1 MKFQLLIAKK
11 FMLGGAGSG
20 PSRLNGWISI
30 IGMIIGAFAILI
42 SLSVMNGFEKRVI
55 EKLIGFEG
63 DIRITS
69 NVDNNLE
76 KIFNEINSDPSID
89 KALLYKE
96 RIGMI
101 FAENDSKRIVT
112 FKSIDIENLD
122 SFYNIDFIN
131 KGIDNAG
138 QSIVIGNLLAQRLNV
153 SVGDPLTIMSPIDQS
168 SSLGLPILLDV
179 KVGKIFNSQV
189 LDFDDRIVFINKEM
203 GNRIFLRKKNY
214 DGIDLRLIDRKN
226 LSSIVLKIKNDF
238 KNISVY
244 SWEDLHKAL
253 INAMRLERLGAL
265 AVLCLIIL
273 VSSFNLISTLVL
285 VIIQKIRQIGILRA
299 IGVSNLDIRK
309 IIVTQG
315 VLIGGVG
322 VFIGTLLSLLLI
334 IIQNIYGVIP
344 IPSDIYFISEL
355 PMIINIKDIF
365 LVSFISL
372 IFIIFSS
379 LIASR
384 QAVKIGIRE
393 SLQWEK

>member
-101 FAENDSKRIVT
+101 FAKNDSKRIVT

-322 VFIGTLLSLLLI
+322 VFIGALLSLLLI

-355 PMIINIKDIF
+355 PMIINLNDIF

>member
-101 FAENDSKRIVT
+101 FAKNDSKRIVT

-334 IIQNIYGVIP
+334 KIQNIYGVIP
-344 IPSDIYFISEL
+344 IPPDIYFISEL
-355 PMIINIKDIF
+355 PMIINLNDIF

>member
-101 FAENDSKRIVT
+101 FAKNDSKRIVT

-131 KGIDNAG
+131 KGIDNSG

-355 PMIINIKDIF
+355 PMIINLNDIF

>member
-1 MKFQLLIAKK
+1 MCI
-11 FMLGGAGSG
+11 
-20 PSRLNGWISI
+20 RDR
-30 IGMIIGAFAILI
+30 IIGAFAILI

-101 FAENDSKRIVT
+101 FAKNDSKRIVT

-189 LDFDDRIVFINKEM
+189 
-203 GNRIFLRKKNY
+203 
-214 DGIDLRLIDRKN
+214 
-226 LSSIVLKIKNDF
+226 
-238 KNISVY
+238 
-244 SWEDLHKAL
+244 
-253 INAMRLERLGAL
+253 
-265 AVLCLIIL
+265 
-273 VSSFNLISTLVL
+273 
-285 VIIQKIRQIGILRA
+285 
-299 IGVSNLDIRK
+299 
-309 IIVTQG
+309 
-315 VLIGGVG
+315 
-322 VFIGTLLSLLLI
+322 
-334 IIQNIYGVIP
+334 
-344 IPSDIYFISEL
+344 
-355 PMIINIKDIF
+355 
-365 LVSFISL
+365 
-372 IFIIFSS
+372 
-379 LIASR
+379 
-384 QAVKIGIRE
+384 
-393 SLQWEK
+393 

>member
-101 FAENDSKRIVT
+101 FTKDDSKRIVT

-214 DGIDLRLIDRKN
+214 DGIDIRLVDRKN
-226 LSSIVLKIKNDF
+226 LSNIVFKIKNDF

-322 VFIGTLLSLLLI
+322 VFIGTLLSILLI

-355 PMIINIKDIF
+355 PMIINFNDIF

>member
-1 MKFQLLIAKK
+1 
-11 FMLGGAGSG
+11 MLGGSGSG
-20 PSRLNGWISI
+20 PSRINGWVSI
-30 IGMIIGAFAILI
+30 IVMIIGTFAILI
-42 SLSVMNGFEKRVI
+42 SLSVMNGFEERVI
-55 EKLIGFEG
+55 AKLIGFEG

-69 NVDNNLE
+69 NSNTNLE
-76 KIFNEINSDPSID
+76 GIFNQIRSHSSID

-101 FAENDSKRIVT
+101 LAKDDSKRIVT

-334 IIQNIYGVIP
+334 IIHNIYGVIP

-355 PMIINIKDIF
+355 PMIINFNDIF

-372 IFIIFSS
+372 IFIVFSS

>member
-101 FAENDSKRIVT
+101 FAKNDSKRIVT

-226 LSSIVLKIKNDF
+226 ISSIELKIKNDF

-334 IIQNIYGVIP
+334 KIQNIYGVIP

-355 PMIINIKDIF
+355 PMIINLNDIF

>member
-101 FAENDSKRIVT
+101 FAKNDSKRIVT

-365 LVSFISL
+365 IVSFISL

>member
-214 DGIDLRLIDRKN
+214 DGIDIRLIDRKN

-315 VLIGGVG
+315 VLIGGIG
-322 VFIGTLLSLLLI
+322 VLIGTLLSLLLI

-355 PMIINIKDIF
+355 PMIINFNDIF

>member
-11 FMLGGAGSG
+11 FMLGGVGSG

-63 DIRITS
+63 DIRRTS

-101 FAENDSKRIVT
+101 FAKNDSKRIVT

-315 VLIGGVG
+315 VLIGGIG
-322 VFIGTLLSLLLI
+322 VLIGTLLSLLLI

-365 LVSFISL
+365 IVSFISL

>member
-101 FAENDSKRIVT
+101 FAKNDSKRIVT

-334 IIQNIYGVIP
+334 MIQNIYGVIP

-355 PMIINIKDIF
+355 PMIINLNDIF

>member
-265 AVLCLIIL
+265 AVLCQIIL

-334 IIQNIYGVIP
+334 KIQNIYGVIP

-355 PMIINIKDIF
+355 PMIINLNDIF

>member
-1 MKFQLLIAKK
+1 
-11 FMLGGAGSG
+11 
-20 PSRLNGWISI
+20 
-30 IGMIIGAFAILI
+30 
-42 SLSVMNGFEKRVI
+42 
-55 EKLIGFEG
+55 
-63 DIRITS
+63 
-69 NVDNNLE
+69 
-76 KIFNEINSDPSID
+76 
-89 KALLYKE
+89 
-96 RIGMI
+96 MI
-101 FAENDSKRIVT
+101 FAKNDSKRIVT

-355 PMIINIKDIF
+355 PMIINLNDIF

>member
-101 FAENDSKRIVT
+101 FAKNDSKRIVT

-315 VLIGGVG
+315 VLIGGIG
-322 VFIGTLLSLLLI
+322 VLIGTLLSLLLI

-355 PMIINIKDIF
+355 PMIINFNDIF

>member
-101 FAENDSKRIVT
+101 FAKNDSKRIVN

-355 PMIINIKDIF
+355 PMIINLNDIF

-372 IFIIFSS
+372 IFIIISS

>member
-322 VFIGTLLSLLLI
+322 VFIGTLLSILLI
-334 IIQNIYGVIP
+334 RIQNIYGVIP

-355 PMIINIKDIF
+355 PMIINLNDIF

>member
-101 FAENDSKRIVT
+101 FAKNDSKRIVT

-315 VLIGGVG
+315 VLIGGIG
-322 VFIGTLLSLLLI
+322 VLIGTLLSLLLI

-355 PMIINIKDIF
+355 PMIINLNDIF

>member
-101 FAENDSKRIVT
+101 FAKNDSKRIVT

-226 LSSIVLKIKNDF
+226 LSSIVLKIKNDY

-355 PMIINIKDIF
+355 PMIINLNDIF

>member
-365 LVSFISL
+365 IVSFISL

>member
-101 FAENDSKRIVT
+101 FAKNDSKRIVT

-334 IIQNIYGVIP
+334 KIQNIYGVIP

-355 PMIINIKDIF
+355 PMIINLNDIF

>member
-69 NVDNNLE
+69 SLDNNLE

-101 FAENDSKRIVT
+101 FAKNDSKRIVT

-355 PMIINIKDIF
+355 PMIINLNDIF

>member
-101 FAENDSKRIVT
+101 FAKNDSKRIVT

-153 SVGDPLTIMSPIDQS
+153 TVGDPLTIMSPIDQS

-334 IIQNIYGVIP
+334 RIQNIYGVIP

-355 PMIINIKDIF
+355 PMIINLNDIF

>member
-101 FAENDSKRIVT
+101 FAKNDSKRIVT

-153 SVGDPLTIMSPIDQS
+153 SVGDPLTIMSHIDQS

-355 PMIINIKDIF
+355 PMIINLNDIF

-372 IFIIFSS
+372 LFIIFSS

>member
-153 SVGDPLTIMSPIDQS
+153 RVGDPLTIMSPIDQS

-322 VFIGTLLSLLLI
+322 VFIGTLLSILLI
-334 IIQNIYGVIP
+334 RIQNIYGVIP

-355 PMIINIKDIF
+355 PMIINFNDIF

>member
-101 FAENDSKRIVT
+101 FAKNDSKRIVT

-131 KGIDNAG
+131 KGIDNVG

-322 VFIGTLLSLLLI
+322 VFIGVLLSLLLI

-355 PMIINIKDIF
+355 PMIINLNDIF

>member
-101 FAENDSKRIVT
+101 FAKNDSKRIVT

-309 IIVTQG
+309 IIVAQG

-322 VFIGTLLSLLLI
+322 VLIGTLLSLLLI

-344 IPSDIYFISEL
+344 LPSEIYFISEL
-355 PMIINIKDIF
+355 PMIINFNDIF